1 MQASL
6 RPQAEPTLLQEL
18 RSSALLFAMAIG
30 ATGGTVIAARL
41 LLRVL
46 G

>member
-1 MQASL
+1 MNLMDA
-6 RPQAEPTLLQEL
+6 QAEPTLLQEL

-30 ATGGTVIAARL
+30 TTAGTVVAARL
-41 LLRVL
+41 LMRVL

>member
-1 MQASL
+1 MDMIGA
-6 RPQAEPTLLQEL
+6 QAEPSLLQEL
-18 RSSALLFAMAIG
+18 RSSALLFGMAIG
-30 ATGGTVIAARL
+30 TTVGTVVAARL